1 MANRDKITGTW
12 SADGN
17 TGDMYISF
25 QGSKVDGFYQYQSLG
40 RKKSRA
46 FFAEDANNNG
56 RYDSADPVVGSFLA
70 KTSFIVN
77 KMPII
82 ASGRFVADEDSGR
95 FSLFYGSTKFATG
108 SIFDPSD
115 FF

>member
-1 MANRDKITGTW
+1 MANRDKITGAW
-12 SADGN
+12 SIDSN
-17 TGDMYISF
+17 TGGVYISS
-25 QGSKVDGFYQYQSLG
+25 QGSKVDGFYQYPSLG
-40 RKKSRA
+40 RKKSRF

-56 RYDSADPVVGSFLA
+56 RHDSADPVVGSFLA
-70 KTSFIVN
+70 KTSFILN
-77 KMPII
+77 KLPII

>member
-40 RKKSRA
+40 GKKSRA

-56 RYDSADPVVGSFLA
+56 RNDDPVVGSYLA
-70 KTSFIVN
+70 KTSFILN
-77 KMPII
+77 KVPII